1 MLIVKLP
8 SGMVLLC
15 SLRSNGSQ
23 QIGSNC
29 ILAPLHCSAFYL
41 QSAQNE
47 EPTSRLELLSCS
59 SYEFVAYVL
68 ARPGASGISLV
79 QAVFGVPE
87 LILCPLRISPV
98 AVKSFDQTRIADL
111 LITGDNRGVARV
123 CTGLASPG
131 YLSRFLISA
140 VPCVTPYCVR
150 SGVRLVSKSL
160 LYARLLAATSCW
172 PFLSTSTPQLNQESS
187 KASPEA
193 VENFSLFPKL
203 GRSGA

>member
-1 MLIVKLP
+1 MP
-8 SGMVLLC
+8 SIKRNGITGRSKSAPTVYWRPYIA
-15 SLRSNGSQ
+15 LRFTCN
-23 QIGSNC
+23 
-29 ILAPLHCSAFYL
+29 L
-41 QSAQNE
+41 QQNE
-47 EPTSRLELLSCS
+47 EPTSRLEPLSCS

-68 ARPGASGISLV
+68 ARSGASGIFACSGGFRRARANLV
-79 QAVFGVPE
+79 SVAYQPG
-87 LILCPLRISPV
+87 CSTV